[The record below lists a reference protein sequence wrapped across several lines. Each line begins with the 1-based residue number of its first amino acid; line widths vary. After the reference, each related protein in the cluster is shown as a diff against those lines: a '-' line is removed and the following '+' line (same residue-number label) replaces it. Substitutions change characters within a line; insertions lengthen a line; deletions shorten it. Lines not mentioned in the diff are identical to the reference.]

1 MKYVELEEQKYGSER
16 LNADLPCSAQ
26 DTAQNVLFRD
36 RMNIVCII
44 GIPAFIAPVMPGIW
58 RSALP

>member
-1 MKYVELEEQKYGSER
+1 MKYVELEEQKYGSKR

-36 RMNIVCII
+36 RMNIVCVI
-44 GIPAFIAPVMPGIW
+44 
-58 RSALP
+58 